1 MDIKGAVLAVHVVLS
16 TRRIQ
21 YAVGGRYAIEVLY
34 STGPDGPEYDT
45 PLNTLTVFVDCE
57 KEYVVN
63 ALINSNQPFGLTSVM
78 GLVYDPVGNPANVF
92 FGPGRYV
99 ISHRGA
105 LSKNNSQQ
113 DVEYI
118 SADPIYIEVLQ
129 SQRDPYYFPWI
140 SWAPKLRR
148 PINSILDIYVLHP
161 KVFVIIMARLWNF
174 TPRESDAMRYLAD
187 VRLLL
192 RWLAQE
198 SLEIDFACYRGTPK
212 PNLLRTF
219 GSLYALHDDVR
230 ELLRNTMKPAD
241 LVLARDFD
249 LYF

>member
-78 GLVYDPVGNPANVF
+78 GLVYDP
-92 FGPGRYV
+92 
-99 ISHRGA
+99 
-105 LSKNNSQQ
+105 